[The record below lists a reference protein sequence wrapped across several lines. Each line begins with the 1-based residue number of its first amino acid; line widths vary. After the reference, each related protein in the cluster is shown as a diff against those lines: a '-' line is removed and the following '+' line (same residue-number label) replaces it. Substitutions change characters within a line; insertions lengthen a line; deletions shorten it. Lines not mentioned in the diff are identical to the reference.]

1 MRNIN
6 DLYDDIADEKNID
19 TIKILKKLGLNLKTK
34 FIEYDKNII
43 AALAFLEHSTS
54 DVFDLFYE
62 DLKKDKNELEEFY
75 CLVFKDG
82 LGSKKGYEKEEKLTL
97 NKALFYTMNAWNIDT
112 FLQLKK
118 DALEML
124 DNKSLTLGFL
134 KREDIENSV
143 LYVDDFFEY
152 KNFRYTGK
160 EENKNKYLDFLKK
173 IHEVLK
179 IDKEKIYTPEH
190 NKKVIIWDLLYYTRV
205 PENIAE
211 ILQWIEEEFNL
222 KKNIIH
228 DWNILNF
235 PNEILEL
242 ITNDWDIN
250 LKFSKPYSEI
260 FDSYLDFENK
270 SIDTLKDFMEI
281 YINPSNNKYLR
292 ASEDDFFR
300 PEEKEKLKMI
310 KERSVMFQ
318 RLLINQSLD
327 KENCSLDNETGCKK
341 RL

>member
-19 TIKILKKLGLNLKTK
+19 TITILKKLGLNLKTK

-54 DVFDLFYE
+54 DVFNLFYE

-82 LGSKKGYEKEEKLTL
+82 LGSKKGYEKGEKLTL

-124 DNKSLTLGFL
+124 DNKYLTLGFL
-134 KREDIENSV
+134 KKEDVENCI
-143 LYVDDFFEY
+143 LYVDHFFEY
-152 KNFRYTGK
+152 KNFRYTSKK
-160 EENKNKYLDFLKK
+160 ENESRYLEFLNKF
-173 IHEVLK
+173 HE
-179 IDKEKIYTPEH
+179 IFTIEKEKIYTPDH
-190 NKKVIIWDLLYYTRV
+190 NKKVIIWDLLYYTRE
-205 PENIAE
+205 PGDIAE
-211 ILQWIEEEFNL
+211 ILQWVDKEFNL

-228 DWNILNF
+228 DWNMLNF

-242 ITNDWDIN
+242 VISDWDIN
-250 LKFSKPYSEI
+250 LKFLKPYSEI

-281 YINPSNNKYLR
+281 YINPGKNKYLR
-292 ASEDDFFR
+292 ASEADFFR
-300 PEEKEKLKMI
+300 PEEKERVKMT
-310 KERSVMFQ
+310 KERAIMFQ
-318 RLLINQSLD
+318 KILINQSLG
-327 KENCSLDNETGCKK
+327 KESFPVNNETDYKK